1 MMTEANPNSR
11 LEMFSDGVF
20 AIAITLLII
29 EIKVPALHLM
39 HSNGDVWNA
48 TLHLWPSFFAL
59 FLSFTLIFISWYGHH
74 SLFGALDKTSNPFHF
89 ASGFFL
95 LTVVILPFPTAF
107 MAEYLNTPYAQPPIV
122 FYCFCCLVH
131 NLGWRLL
138 LTSTQK
144 PVQLAKT
151 ESHVQKVNEA
161 LKSNGVG
168 AIASVAILVLAW
180 WLPYLALILNLMLWS
195 YWIFVSAK
203 VKKEV

>member
-1 MMTEANPNSR
+1 MTEANPNLR

-39 HSNGDVWNA
+39 DSNGDVWTA
-48 TLHLWPSFFAL
+48 TIHLWPSFFAL
-59 FLSFTLIFISWYGHH
+59 FLSFILIFISWYGHH
-74 SLFGALDKTSNPFHF
+74 SLFGALDKTSDQFQF

-138 LTSTQK
+138 LNSTRK
-144 PVQLAKT
+144 PKQLAKSA
-151 ESHVQKVNEA
+151 EHIQKVNGA
-161 LKSNGVG
+161 IKSNRVG
-168 AIASVAILVLAW
+168 TIISVAILLLSW
-180 WLPYLALILNLMLWS
+180 WFPYVALILNLMLWS
-195 YWIFVSAK
+195 FWVFVSAK
-203 VKKEV
+203 VKKKI